1 MKKTILLIEDNI
13 DIRENTAEILELA
26 NYNVSTAKDGKEGVQ
41 LAQKLLPEL
50 IICDIMMPELDGY
63 GVLHILSRDE
73 NTKNIPFVFLTAKVD
88 NADFRKGM
96 NLGADDYLTKPFDE
110 TDLLDAVECRLKRV
124 SSFQGQI
131 KTPQYNSLTEL
142 ISNSKVKTYKKKETM
157 FQEGDYPN
165 YLYYVDTGK
174 VKVYLLNDDGKEL
187 IIGLYGPG
195 DFIGYTAL
203 LENHNHKEIASVL
216 EEATIKLIP
225 RYDFLELINSQNNIV
240 KEVLSLVTNDIEIK
254 EEQLINL
261 AYDTVRK
268 RVAQALLQLLDK
280 YKEENNDFAMRISRQ
295 DLASMAATATE
306 SVIRIISEL
315 KESKIIRVEG
325 SLITILNEAEL
336 RKIMY

>member
-142 ISNSKVKTYKKKETM
+142 ISNSKVKTYKKKETNA
-157 FQEGDYPN
+157 FSD
-165 YLYYVDTGK
+165 
-174 VKVYLLNDDGKEL
+174 
-187 IIGLYGPG
+187 
-195 DFIGYTAL
+195 
-203 LENHNHKEIASVL
+203 HH
-216 EEATIKLIP
+216 
-225 RYDFLELINSQNNIV
+225 
-240 KEVLSLVTNDIEIK
+240 
-254 EEQLINL
+254 
-261 AYDTVRK
+261 
-268 RVAQALLQLLDK
+268 
-280 YKEENNDFAMRISRQ
+280 
-295 DLASMAATATE
+295 
-306 SVIRIISEL
+306 VI
-315 KESKIIRVEG
+315 
-325 SLITILNEAEL
+325 TT
-336 RKIMY
+336 